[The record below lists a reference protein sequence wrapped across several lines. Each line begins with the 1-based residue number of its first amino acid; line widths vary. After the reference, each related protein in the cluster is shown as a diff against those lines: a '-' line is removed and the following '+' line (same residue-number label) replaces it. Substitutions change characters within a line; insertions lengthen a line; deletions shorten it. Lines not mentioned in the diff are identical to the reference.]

1 MTAMPQTGSMRRF
14 QPRKL
19 GLVAALALVPV
30 TGLALA
36 VPAAADDRADLQ
48 NTRLISKSLAGGV
61 PDGPSTNAVI
71 SGDRRYARVIAFES
85 EATDLVAGDANG
97 LKDVFAIKRSGT
109 IANKGAPWHGG
120 DAILVSRGRAGAPAD
135 GPSFGAAVSGDFH
148 HRGRCI
154 AFLSAATN
162 LVGGDTNAVVDAFL
176 VKGAGR
182 RPIRISRPRRMQSP
196 LASTAVAVSGDC
208 SRASFVIG
216 GELYTRGPTRHRTV
230 RFKHVTTDGPVT
242 HLSYATGDSTTLAFD
257 TPSGVYLSRRGV
269 RKPRLVAPGGANP
282 AFNDLKR
289 STLAYEK
296 HRDGHSQI
304 LYKDLG
310 RRETVISDRAGSPG
324 DGDSRAPVIGNSGY
338 YVAFESEAAN
348 LSVNA
353 LGRPGDHNGFADSYL
368 YTNVRDITLVQ
379 SVEEKAVPLP
389 GGGRNPSM
397 SYYANYVLFDSPAPF
412 GSANQVFM
420 RYLGPV

>member
-1 MTAMPQTGSMRRF
+1 MARF
-14 QPRKL
+14 QARRL
-19 GLVAALALVPV
+19 ALVAAFAFA
-30 TGLALA
+30 LALA
-36 VPAAADDRADLQ
+36 PGLVLAAPAAADDRADLQ
-48 NTRLISKSLAGGV
+48 NTRLISRSLAGGV

-71 SGDRRYARVIAFES
+71 SGDRRYARLIAFES
-85 EATDLVAGDANG
+85 EASDLVAGDANG
-97 LKDVFAIKRSGT
+97 LKDVFAIKRAGT

-120 DAILVSRGRAGAPAD
+120 DAILVSRGRGGAPAD

-148 HRGRCI
+148 HKGRCI

-162 LVGGDTNAVVDAFL
+162 LVGGDTNAAVDAFL
-176 VKGAGR
+176 VKGAGK
-182 RPIRISRPRRMQSP
+182 RPLRISRPRRAQSA

-208 SRASFVIG
+208 SRASFVIA
-216 GELYTRGPTRHRTV
+216 GELYTRAPTKRGMM
-230 RFKHVTTDGPVT
+230 RFKHVAANGPVT
-242 HLSYATGDSTTLAFD
+242 HLSYATGDSNTLAFD

-269 RKPRLVAPGGANP
+269 RRPKLVAPGAANP

-296 HRDGHSQI
+296 HRNGHTQI

-310 RRETVISDRAGSPG
+310 GRETVISDRAGRAG

-338 YVAFESEAAN
+338 YVAFESEAEN
-348 LSVNA
+348 LGVNA
-353 LGRPGDHNGFADSYL
+353 LGSPGDYNGFADSYL

-389 GGGRNPSM
+389 GGGRNPAM
-397 SYYANYVLFDSPAPF
+397 SYYANYVLFDSPAPL
-412 GSANQVFM
+412 GSPDQVFM